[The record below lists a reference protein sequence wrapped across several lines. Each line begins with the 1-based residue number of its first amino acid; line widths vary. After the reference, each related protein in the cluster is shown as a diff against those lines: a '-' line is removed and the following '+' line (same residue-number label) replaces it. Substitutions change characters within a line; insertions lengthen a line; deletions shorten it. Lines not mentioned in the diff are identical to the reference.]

1 MKTRPAGRRL
11 LLFPPLMTILSFRHL
26 KWLLL
31 PAVAGVAIYWMRFA
45 PVPGIVHPVAV
56 ADVTGETMGTG
67 TLEARFG
74 AAISPKITGR
84 LTAVNVDQGDR
95 VTAGQLLATLDEAEA
110 RRHLETAE
118 AARAATASTVTR
130 IRTEEAR
137 AEAVLSRARLEHARA
152 VSLAD
157 SRSVAE
163 SERDKATEQLRI
175 AEADLARVRAAIAES
190 IQAQASAASQV
201 ALQQEML
208 AHTRLIAP
216 FAGLV
221 VRRDRHPGDV
231 VNPGGTVLQLVA
243 TEEIWV
249 SAWVDET
256 AVARLAPDQPAR
268 VVFRSEP
275 DTAYPG
281 RVARLGR
288 ETDRETREFLVD
300 VRVERMPAN
309 WTIGQRAEVFI
320 ETGRRPGVVA
330 LPLPFLA
337 HRDGVAGT
345 WVLRDDR
352 ARWQPVQLGL
362 RGATLVEIRTGLQAG
377 DRVVRPATPGQAL
390 EGHCVAVR

>member
-1 MKTRPAGRRL
+1 M
-11 LLFPPLMTILSFRHL
+11 SFSLRHL

-31 PAVAGVAIYWMRFA
+31 PALAAVAIYWMRFA
-45 PVPGIVHPVAV
+45 PMPGIAHTVAT

-67 TLEARFG
+67 TLEARL
-74 AAISPKITGR
+74 AASISPKITGR

-95 VTAGQLLATLDEAEA
+95 VTAGQLLATLDEVEA
-110 RRHLETAE
+110 RRHLEAAE
-118 AARAATASTVTR
+118 SARVAAAATVTR

-137 AEAVLSRARLEHARA
+137 AQAVLSRARLEHSRA

-157 SRSVAE
+157 SHSVAE

-190 IQAQASAASQV
+190 VQAEVSAASQV
-201 ALQQEML
+201 ALQQELL

-231 VNPGGTVLQLVA
+231 VNPGGTVLHLVA

-256 AVARLAPDQPAR
+256 AIARLAADQPAR

-300 VRVERMPAN
+300 VRVDRLPAN

-320 ETGRRPGVVA
+320 ETGRHPNVIA
-330 LPLPFLA
+330 LPLAFLA
-337 HRDGVAGT
+337 HRDGAAGT
-345 WVLRDDR
+345 WVLRDGR
-352 ARWQPVQLGL
+352 AQWQPVQPGL
-362 RGATLVEIRTGLQAG
+362 RGATLVEIREGLKVG
-377 DRVVRPATPGQAL
+377 DRVVRPASPGQSLDGRRVSA
-390 EGHCVAVR
+390 R

>member
-1 MKTRPAGRRL
+1 MSLPSL
-11 LLFPPLMTILSFRHL
+11 RHL
-26 KWLLL
+26 PWLLL
-31 PAVAGVAIYWMRFA
+31 PAVAAVAIYWMRFA
-45 PVPGIVHPVAV
+45 PTPGLAHTVTA
-56 ADVTGETMGTG
+56 AGVTGSTMGTG
-67 TLEARFG
+67 TLEARYA

-110 RRHLETAE
+110 RRHLEAAE
-118 AARAATASTVTR
+118 AARTAVATTVTR

-137 AEAVLSRARLEHARA
+137 AQAVLNRAQLEHARA

-175 AEADLARVRAAIAES
+175 AEADLARVRAAIAEA
-190 IQAQASAASQV
+190 IQAQAAAASQV
-201 ALQQEML
+201 ALQQELL
-208 AHTRLIAP
+208 AHTRLLAP

-256 AVARLAPDQPAR
+256 AIAQLAPDQPAR

-275 DTAYPG
+275 AATYPG

-300 VRVERMPAN
+300 VRLERLPAN
-309 WTIGQRAEVFI
+309 WTIGQRAEVFV
-320 ETGRRPGVVA
+320 ETGHRAGALA
-330 LPLPFLA
+330 LPAEFLTY
-337 HRDGVAGT
+337 RDGGAGT
-345 WVLRDDR
+345 WVLRDGR
-352 ARWQPVQLGL
+352 ARWQPVTSGL
-362 RGATLVEIRTGLQAG
+362 RGTGVVEILTGLKAG
-377 DRVVRPATPGQAL
+377 DRVVRPATAGQSL
-390 EGHCVAVR
+390 EGRRVSVP

>member
-1 MKTRPAGRRL
+1 MKA
-11 LLFPPLMTILSFRHL
+11 LSLRCL

-31 PAVAGVAIYWMRFA
+31 PALAAVALYWMRFA
-45 PVPGIVHPVAV
+45 PAPGIIHPVTT
-56 ADVTGETMGTG
+56 ADVSGETMGTG
-67 TLEARFG
+67 TLEALFT

-84 LTAVNVDQGDR
+84 LTAVKVDQGDR
-95 VTAGQLLATLDEAEA
+95 VTAGQLLATLDEVEA
-110 RRHLETAE
+110 RRHLEAAE
-118 AARAATASTVTR
+118 AARASAVATAART
-130 IRTEEAR
+130 RTEEAR
-137 AEAVLSRARLEHARA
+137 AQAVLSRAQLEHTRA

-190 IQAQASAASQV
+190 VQAEVSAASQV
-201 ALQQEML
+201 ALQQELL

-216 FAGLV
+216 FAGLI

-256 AVARLAPDQPAR
+256 AIARLAPDQPAR

-288 ETDRETREFLVD
+288 ETDRETREFLID
-300 VRVERMPAN
+300 VRVERLPAN

-320 ETGRRPGVVA
+320 ETGRQSGGIA
-330 LPLPFLA
+330 LPLAFLA

-345 WVLRDDR
+345 WVLRDGR
-352 ARWQPVQLGL
+352 ARWQPVQTGL
-362 RGATLVEIRTGLQAG
+362 RGAALVEIRSGLKAG
-377 DRVVRPATPGQAL
+377 DRVVRPAAPGQSLDGRRIA
-390 EGHCVAVR
+390 AP

>member
-1 MKTRPAGRRL
+1 MKL
-11 LLFPPLMTILSFRHL
+11 PPLRHL

-31 PAVAGVAIYWMRFA
+31 PALAAVSIYWIRFA
-45 PVPGIVHPVAV
+45 PAPGLVHPVAT

-67 TLEARFG
+67 TLEARFT
-74 AAISPKITGR
+74 ASISPKITGR

-95 VTAGQLLATLDEAEA
+95 VTAGQLLATLDDVEA
-110 RRHLETAE
+110 RRHLEAAE
-118 AARAATASTVTR
+118 AAAASAAATATR

-137 AEAVLSRARLEHARA
+137 AQAVLGRAQLEHARA

-175 AEADLARVRAAIAES
+175 AEADLARVRAAIAEAV
-190 IQAQASAASQV
+190 QAQATAASQV
-201 ALQQEML
+201 ALQQELL
-208 AHTRLIAP
+208 AHTRLVAP

-221 VRRDRHPGDV
+221 ARRDRHPGDV
-231 VNPGGTVLQLVA
+231 VNPGGTVLHLVA

-256 AVARLAPDQPAR
+256 AIARLAPDQPAR

-288 ETDRETREFLVD
+288 ETDRETREFLID
-300 VRVERMPAN
+300 VRIERLPAN
-309 WTIGQRAEVFI
+309 WTIGQRAEVFV
-320 ETGRRPGVVA
+320 ETGRRPGVIA
-330 LPLPFLA
+330 LPLAFLA

-345 WVLRDDR
+345 WVLRDGR
-352 ARWQPVQLGL
+352 AQWQPVQPGL
-362 RGATLVEIRTGLQAG
+362 RGAALVEIREGLKAG
-377 DRVVRPATPGQAL
+377 ERVVRPATPGQSL
-390 EGHCVAVR
+390 DGRRVSLP

>member
-1 MKTRPAGRRL
+1 MSR
-11 LLFPPLMTILSFRHL
+11 LSFRSL
-26 KWLLL
+26 KWLLI
-31 PAVAGVAIYWMRFA
+31 PVVVAVAIYWMQFA
-45 PVPGIVHPVAV
+45 PASGVLHTVALS
-56 ADVTGETMGTG
+56 DVTGETMGTG
-67 TLEARFG
+67 TLEARYA

-84 LTAVNVDQGDR
+84 LTAVKVDQGDR
-95 VTAGQLLATLDEAEA
+95 VAAGQLLATLDDAEA
-110 RRHLETAE
+110 RRHLEAAE
-118 AARAATASTVTR
+118 AARHAAAATVART
-130 IRTEEAR
+130 RTEEAR
-137 AEAVLSRARLEHARA
+137 AQAVLKRAQLEHARA

-175 AEADLARVRAAIAES
+175 AEADLARVRAAITEAGRAEV
-190 IQAQASAASQV
+190 SAASQV

-208 AHTRLIAP
+208 AHTQLLAP
-216 FAGLV
+216 FAGLI
-221 VRRDRHPGDV
+221 VRRDRHAGDV

-256 AVARLAPDQPAR
+256 AVARLSPDQPAR
-268 VVFRSEP
+268 VHFRSEP
-275 DTAYPG
+275 ATAYPG

-300 VRVERMPAN
+300 VRIDRLPAN

-337 HRDGVAGT
+337 HRDGTAGT
-345 WVLRDDR
+345 WVLRGGR
-352 ARWQPVQLGL
+352 ARWQPVQTGL
-362 RGATLVEIRTGLQAG
+362 RGAAFVEISAGLQAG
-377 DRVVRPATPGQAL
+377 DRVVRPAAAGQSIDGRRIA
-390 EGHCVAVR
+390 AP